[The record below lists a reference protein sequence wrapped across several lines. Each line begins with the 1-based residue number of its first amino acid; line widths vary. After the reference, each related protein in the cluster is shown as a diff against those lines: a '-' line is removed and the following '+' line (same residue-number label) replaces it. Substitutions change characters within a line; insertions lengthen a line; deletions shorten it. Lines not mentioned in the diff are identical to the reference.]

1 MSSFSLLSAASCI
14 NAQPLCWANPSEL
27 KGGVNDTAMGAGG
40 QWALF
45 HWPWSL
51 SSASSLP
58 DPVPNLLS
66 QQLYPFLSLPCLGI
80 GMAWMD
86 TAVVQPLFPYA
97 LKMPCLVVVTSTTK
111 MGFFY
116 LVAAE
121 KIPYCRECPTHQTSC
136 RVLSQ
141 WSSAG
146 KCSLVQLRV
155 QWVRKGPSR
164 AQPVC
169 DTLCISCLAP
179 LGLLLGSEKM
189 NLLLV
194 PSCIC
199 TSI

>member
-80 GMAWMD
+80 GVAWMD

-111 MGFFY
+111 MVFFT
-116 LVAAE
+116 LWLQR
-121 KIPYCRECPTHQTSC
+121 KFPTAGN
-136 RVLSQ
+136 VLHIRHP
-141 WSSAG
+141 AG
-146 KCSLVQLRV
+146 
-155 QWVRKGPSR
+155 
-164 AQPVC
+164 
-169 DTLCISCLAP
+169 SCLNGAQLENAP
-179 LGLLLGSEKM
+179 WCIEGPVSQERTQQGTACLWHPQHLLPCSTGAPAWIWEDESAACPILH
-189 NLLLV
+189 LY
-194 PSCIC
+194 
-199 TSI
+199 